1 MSKSGFKLAFKS
13 PLHRKAAAMALLGIT
28 LLIGFL
34 APRVVYAAAK
44 PNSSAAQANP
54 AQEAWQKEFE
64 DLCSRTQDAMTFSAA
79 ELTVLVQRCDALLP
93 QIEQLDPTRK
103 KIYMGRLRMCRGLY
117 AYLLDSK
124 NNQQK

>member
-54 AQEAWQKEFE
+54 AQPNAIDSSPDSFYDPSLDRENQNFAAQP
-64 DLCSRTQDAMTFSAA
+64 DPAA
-79 ELTVLVQRCDALLP
+79 EAVDLLTRAL
-93 QIEQLDPTRK
+93 
-103 KIYMGRLRMCRGLY
+103 
-117 AYLLDSK
+117 K
-124 NNQQK
+124 NRIG

>member
-1 MSKSGFKLAFKS
+1 MSKTRFIA
-13 PLHRKAAAMALLGIT
+13 T
-28 LLIGFL
+28 LLFMGLTAQFGVRANGEPIG
-34 APRVVYAAAK
+34 ATPQTA
-44 PNSSAAQANP
+44 P
-54 AQEAWQKEFE
+54 AQQSWQREFE
-64 DLCSRTQDAMTFSAA
+64 DVCSRTQDAMTFSAA